1 MKRINLLLLAA
12 LAALVVTTSGCVV
25 ALGNSGTPKGGGSA
39 TMGQQLTDLKKARDA
54 GALSESEYEAQRQK
68 LLCNGKR

>member
-25 ALGNSGTPKGGGSA
+25 ALGNSGGGKGGGSA
-39 TMGQQLTDLKKARDA
+39 TVGQQLTDLKKARDA